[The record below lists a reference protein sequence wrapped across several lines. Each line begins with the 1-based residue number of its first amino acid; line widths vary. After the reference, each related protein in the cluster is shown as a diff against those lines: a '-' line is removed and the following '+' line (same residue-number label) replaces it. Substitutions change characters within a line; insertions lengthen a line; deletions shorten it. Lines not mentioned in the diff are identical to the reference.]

1 MLTKTEPKNGAFGTG
16 EKAGNPGR
24 GGLVFAVLVSIVL
37 LTSTGILDTGMGD
50 EPYIYT
56 DRPYIEYLNISAD
69 IDNNYA
75 VTEIEEVLV
84 NPFAYA
90 VYGTFVF
97 EMPEK
102 AFISNFSLT
111 IDGETYYAKIVSSEE
126 GKEEFQEAVLNG
138 TDAGL
143 VESYGSN
150 IFSYSI
156 SLSAYQKIS
165 VGLRYEE
172 YIEKKL
178 GGYEYVIPFS
188 GAHYSYADSLSV
200 DVSIKSRMAV
210 IDVGVENYPDAS
222 TIWVSSNE
230 ARVGYYT
237 MYSAPSEDFIVNYEL
252 GAPPTN
258 GTLLNYKYDGTQYF
272 MHIFSPQIG
281 DLGGKSMPKDI
292 IFVLDKSGSM
302 SGEKIAQLKDAF
314 SEIIGQLPEQDNFN
328 IILFDSAITVYR
340 DELLPASEGNKADA
354 VSYINSIEAGGSTNI
369 NDAMIT
375 ALNMFETSE
384 TRVPII
390 VMLTDGLPTSGITNT
405 MAIRQNVLNNNTA
418 GVSIFCLGF
427 GFDVDF
433 DFLKAMALENGGIAI
448 RIYEG
453 QDAGEQITDFYDTI
467 STPLLRGLSFRYS
480 EGACEIYPTY
490 VDQMFDGTEVVVVGK
505 YNGESDDITA
515 NVAATSWEGTVNFEE
530 TFVLSDNTGYDFIPR
545 FWAYAKI
552 RYLLD
557 EIAVEGEVPSLV
569 ENVTSLALEYGFV
582 TPYTS
587 LLVKPLIDGGGST
600 ETTVEEDTYADSS
613 PSNSATAGAQA
624 SPIYT
629 NSTRPL
635 LSQGAPIPEN
645 SPDTLPTQS
654 EGSSNLGSFSLLIL
668 LIVGTALAIIG
679 YAKIQKY
686 RLLEQERREMIYNY
700 VQEHPGEHFRAIQR
714 ALGLEVGVLSHHLN
728 KLEKGD
734 YIRSR
739 QDGIYRRFYPINSKI
754 DMKMILSDV
763 ENRILTWIKRHPGS
777 SQKEIANNLKLSRKV
792 VNYHL
797 KILRDA
803 GFVRTVKDGR
813 KILSYPNG
821 EEF

>member
-1 MLTKTEPKNGAFGTG
+1 MLTKNEPKNGAIGTDKKAWNR
-16 EKAGNPGR
+16 EKVRPG
-24 GGLVFAVLVSIVL
+24 FAVLVSIVL
-37 LTSTGILDTGMGD
+37 LTSTGMLDTGMGD

-56 DRPYIEYLNISAD
+56 DRAYIEYLNISAE

-75 VTEIEEVLV
+75 VTEMEEVVV
-84 NPFAYA
+84 NPLEYS
-90 VYGTFVF
+90 VSGTFIF
-97 EMPEK
+97 EIPEK

-126 GKEEFQEAVLNG
+126 GKEEFQDAVLNG

-156 SLSAYQKIS
+156 SMSAYQKIS
-165 VGLRYEE
+165 VRLRYEE
-172 YIEKKL
+172 YMEKKL
-178 GGYEYVIPFS
+178 GGYEYIIPFS
-188 GAHYSYADSLSV
+188 GAYYSYVDSLSV

-210 IDVGVENYPDAS
+210 IDARVENYPDAS
-222 TIWVSSNE
+222 IIWASSNE
-230 ARVGYYT
+230 AKVGYRT
-237 MYSAPSEDFIVNYEL
+237 MYYAPSEDFIVNYEL

-258 GTLLNYKYDGTQYF
+258 GTLLNYKYNGTQYF

-340 DELLPASEGNKADA
+340 DELLPASGGNKADA
-354 VSYINSIEAGGSTNI
+354 VTYINSIEAGGSTNI

-405 MAIRQNVLNNNTA
+405 MAIRQNVLSNNTA

-453 QDAGEQITDFYDTI
+453 QDAGEQITDFYNTI
-467 STPLLRGLSFRYS
+467 STPLLRGLSFSYS

-505 YNGESDDITA
+505 YNGESDEITA
-515 NVAATSWEGTVNFEE
+515 KVTATSWEGTINFEE
-530 TFVLSDNTGYDFIPR
+530 TFVLTDNTEYDFIPR

-569 ENVTSLALEYGFV
+569 ENVTSLAVEYGFV

-587 LLVKPLIDGGGST
+587 LLVKPLIDGGGSS
-600 ETTVEEDTYADSS
+600 ETTVEGGTYAD
-613 PSNSATAGAQA
+613 NSLPPDSAIAAPA
-624 SPIYT
+624 YT
-629 NSTRPL
+629 NSTRPI
-635 LSQGAPIPEN
+635 LSQGAPETE
-645 SPDTLPTQS
+645 STPDTLPARS
-654 EGSSNLGSFSLLIL
+654 EGFSNLSSFSLLIL
-668 LIVGTALAIIG
+668 LLVGTALAIIG

-754 DMKMILSDV
+754 DMKLILSDV
-763 ENRILTWIKRHPGS
+763 ENRILTWIKKHPGS
-777 SQKEIANNLKLSRKV
+777 SQKDIANNLKLSRKV

-813 KILSYPNG
+813 KVLSTR
-821 EEF
+821 